1 MVTAP
6 RASVNSGPGRQKGR
20 GTAVDPA
27 GDFRYGST
35 RRAPPMTTRPV
46 HELRDEARG
55 AISRGDL
62 ARAQGALFAAL
73 KHTVAREE
81 DYVAATS
88 ELRDVLARMGDHR
101 AALTLDWY
109 AGSERTQKALIQQ
122 VPPIDRARTLL
133 AWADRASDRDRAAA
147 TYARAADEYEA
158 AGLVAQAAIA
168 RERGGDFVRA
178 RALWSRLSQVLSS
191 SSSDYYAAGL
201 ARFNLART
209 SIRTGDQA
217 SAREAVVNAV
227 HLLEE
232 AADRYETI
240 GQRERAFDC
249 YQVLIAVGRESGEFE
264 HVLEGYVNVI
274 RILREDHLRYYALQS
289 YEEAVAAA
297 EKQGEVSAAA
307 TLAREMGVYARKEG
321 LGPVSSFAT
330 LTQARLWQEV
340 AALSRKRGAPP
351 EIAENALL
359 AAVIALGEAGQYR
372 QVGGVYGALGE
383 LPLEESRVKHYGRAR
398 RRYVDAQDLAIDAS
412 PLPAHLR
419 HEVGFPEVWH
429 VDLVEWE
436 QGGSA
441 SQACGDI
448 VLDPAQWSEVT
459 RRRAMLARLT
469 ALSIESPP
477 RQGERGPG
485 PEALVR
491 LCDELALVELYT
503 ILSPLE
509 QMFRR
514 PEQAVRAAVV
524 RALSRFLYKRTFITL
539 REALA
544 DPDPTIVHEGGKALE
559 ELRFP
564 HAFDPLARIYRES
577 QVSAV
582 RCSALRALSKIDTIE
597 AAEML
602 LGVIQHDG
610 PEERGAAADALKRAR
625 GMRFVDVARD
635 QMKSLAGPARSAV
648 REVLQARGVSVQA

>member
-1 MVTAP
+1 M
-6 RASVNSGPGRQKGR
+6 
-20 GTAVDPA
+20 
-27 GDFRYGST
+27 
-35 RRAPPMTTRPV
+35 
-46 HELRDEARG
+46 
-55 AISRGDL
+55 SRGDFP
-62 ARAQGALFAAL
+62 RAANALQAAL
-73 KHTVAREE
+73 QHTVAREE
-81 DYVAATS
+81 DYVGATT
-88 ELRDVLARMGDHR
+88 ELRDVYTRMGDHR
-101 AALTLDWY
+101 SALTLDWY
-109 AGSERTQKALIQQ
+109 SGGERTQRALIQQ
-122 VPPIDRARTLL
+122 VPAIDRARTLL
-133 AWADRASDRDRAAA
+133 AWADRATDRDRAIGV
-147 TYARAADEYEA
+147 YAKAADEYEA

-168 RERGGDFVRA
+168 RERGGDFQRA
-178 RALWSRLSQVLSS
+178 RALWSRLAQILSAS
-191 SSSDYYAAGL
+191 GSDLYAAGL

-209 SIRTGDQA
+209 SLRTGDA
-217 SAREAVVNAV
+217 AAAREAVVAAV

-264 HVLEGYVNVI
+264 HVLEGFVNVI

-307 TLAREMGVYARKEG
+307 TLAREMSAYARKEG
-321 LGPVSSFAT
+321 LGAVAGFAT

-340 AALSRKRGAPP
+340 AIASQKRKSPP

-372 QVGGVYGALGE
+372 QVGTVYGSLSG
-383 LPLEESRVKHYGRAR
+383 LPLEASRTKHYTRAR
-398 RRYVDAQDLAIDAS
+398 GRYTDAQDLAIDAA

-436 QGGSA
+436 QGGSS

-448 VLDPAQWSEVT
+448 VLDPSQWSEVT
-459 RRRAMLARLT
+459 RRRAMLARLS
-469 ALSIESPP
+469 ALAIEAPP
-477 RQGERGPG
+477 PGQRGPG
-485 PEALVR
+485 ADAYAR
-491 LCDELALVELYT
+491 LAEQLALVELYT

-509 QMFRR
+509 HMFRR
-514 PEQAVRAAVV
+514 PEAPVRVAVV

-539 REALA
+539 REALVDA
-544 DPDPTIVHEGGKALE
+544 DPTIVHEGAKALE

-577 QVSAV
+577 QSSPV
-582 RCSALRALSKIDTIE
+582 RCSALRALSKIDTLE

-610 PEERGAAADALKRAR
+610 AEERGAALDALKKAR
-625 GMRFVDVARD
+625 GLRFVDLARD
-635 QMKSLAGPARSAV
+635 QMKTLAGPARAAV
-648 REVLQARGVSVQA
+648 KDVLQARGVSVGA

>member
-1 MVTAP
+1 V
-6 RASVNSGPGRQKGR
+6 S
-20 GTAVDPA
+20 
-27 GDFRYGST
+27 
-35 RRAPPMTTRPV
+35 TRPV
-46 HELRDEARG
+46 HELRDEARS
-55 AISRGDL
+55 ARSRGDV
-62 ARAQGALFAAL
+62 ARAQGSLYAAL
-73 KHTVAREE
+73 QHTVAREE
-81 DYVAATS
+81 DYVGAAA
-88 ELRDVLARMGDHR
+88 ELRDLLAQGGDFR

-109 AGSERTQKALIQQ
+109 AGNEKSQRALIER

-133 AWADRASDRDRAAA
+133 AWADRNPDRDRARA
-147 TYARAADEYEA
+147 TYAKAADEYEQ

-168 RERGGDFVRA
+168 GERGGDFVRA
-178 RALWSRLSQVLSS
+178 RALWSRLSHLLGASGT
-191 SSSDYYAAGL
+191 DLYAAGL

-209 SIRTGDQA
+209 SLRTGDQGA
-217 SAREAVVNAV
+217 AREAVVGAV

-249 YQVLIAVGRESGEFE
+249 YQVLIAVGRESQEFE

-274 RILREDHLRYYALQS
+274 RILREDHLRYYAIQS

-297 EKQGEVSAAA
+297 EKQGEVAAAA
-307 TLAREMGVYARKEG
+307 TLAREMAVYARKEA
-321 LGPVSSFAT
+321 LAQVSSFAT

-340 AALSRKRGAPP
+340 AALSQKRRAPP

-372 QVGGVYGALGE
+372 QVGGVYGALSE
-383 LPLEESRVKHYGRAR
+383 LPLEEARVKHYVRAR
-398 RRYVDAQDLAIDAS
+398 ARYRDAGDLGIDAS

-448 VLDPAQWSEVT
+448 VLDPSQWSEVT
-459 RRRAMLARLT
+459 RRRAMLARLS
-469 ALSIESPP
+469 ALAVEVQVAPG
-477 RQGERGPG
+477 QRGPG
-485 PEALVR
+485 QQAGPRPGEPGAAPRPTAEHFVR
-491 LCDELALVELYT
+491 LAEQLALVELYT

-509 QMFRR
+509 HLFRR
-514 PEQAVRAAVV
+514 PEPEVRAAVV
-524 RALSRFLYKRTFITL
+524 KALSRFLYKRTFITL

-544 DPDPTIVHEGGKALE
+544 DPDSTIVQEAAKALE

-577 QVSAV
+577 QAPGVRASAV
-582 RCSALRALSKIDTIE
+582 RALAKIDTVE

-602 LGVIQHDG
+602 LGIIQHDG
-610 PEERGAAADALKRAR
+610 TEERTAAVEALKRAR
-625 GMRFVDVARD
+625 GPKFPDLARE
-635 QMKSLAGPARSAV
+635 QLKQLAGPAKAAV
-648 REVLQARGVSVQA
+648 REVLQSRGIGLPG

>member
-1 MVTAP
+1 M
-6 RASVNSGPGRQKGR
+6 S
-20 GTAVDPA
+20 
-27 GDFRYGST
+27 
-35 RRAPPMTTRPV
+35 TRPV
-46 HELRDEARG
+46 HELRDEAR
-55 AISRGDL
+55 AAMSRADL
-62 ARAQGALFAAL
+62 QRAYHSLHDALQ
-73 KHTVAREE
+73 HTIAREE
-81 DYVAATS
+81 DYVAATTD
-88 ELRDVLARMGDHR
+88 LRDVLVRMGDFR
-101 AALTLDWY
+101 GALTLDWY
-109 AGSERTQKALIQQ
+109 AGNERSQRPLIQE

-133 AWADRASDRDRAAA
+133 AWADRSSARERGKSV
-147 TYARAADEYEA
+147 YAKAADEYEA

-168 RERGGDFVRA
+168 RERCDDFGRA
-178 RALWSRLSQVLSS
+178 RALWSRLGQVLTASG
-191 SSSDYYAAGL
+191 SDLYAAGL

-209 SIRTGDQA
+209 SLRTGDTA
-217 SAREAVVNAV
+217 AAREAVVAAV

-249 YQVLIAVGRESGEFE
+249 YQVLIAIGRESGEFE

-307 TLAREMGVYARKEG
+307 TLAREMSAYARKEG
-321 LGPVSSFAT
+321 LPGVASFAT

-340 AALSRKRGAPP
+340 AAASQKRRASP

-359 AAVIALGEAGQYR
+359 ATVIALGEVGQYKR
-372 QVGGVYGALGE
+372 VFSVYGDLAE
-383 LPLEESRVKHYGRAR
+383 LPLEESRIKHYTRAKN
-398 RRYVDAQDLAIDAS
+398 RYAEAVDLVIDAA

-448 VLDPAQWSEVT
+448 ILDPTQWSEVT

-477 RQGERGPG
+477 APAQRPPG
-485 PEALVR
+485 AEAYAR
-491 LCDELALVELYT
+491 LAEQLALVELYT

-509 QMFRR
+509 AMFRR
-514 PEQAVRAAVV
+514 PEPSVRIAVI
-524 RALSRFLYKRTFITL
+524 RALSHFLYKRTFITL

-544 DPDPTIVHEGGKALE
+544 DPSPVIVQEAAKALE

-577 QVSAV
+577 QTSAV
-582 RCSALRALSKIDTIE
+582 RCSAVRALAKIDTIE

-610 PEERGAAADALKRAR
+610 PEERAAAAEALKRAR
-625 GMRFVDVARD
+625 GLRFVDLARD
-635 QMKSLAGPARSAV
+635 QLKHLPTAARAAV
-648 REVLQARGVSVQA
+648 RDVLHARKISFQE